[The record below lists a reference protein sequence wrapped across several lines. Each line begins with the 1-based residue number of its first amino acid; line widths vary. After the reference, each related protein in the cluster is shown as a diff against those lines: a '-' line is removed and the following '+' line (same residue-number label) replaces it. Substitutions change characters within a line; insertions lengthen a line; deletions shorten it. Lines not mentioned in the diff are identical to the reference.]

1 MYRPVVLS
9 YFSQS
14 GDAEKDYLKF
24 LEDEYESIAEAWEQY
39 QIQEGSDRYFD
50 VDFPARGSADGDKVA
65 EDIRNYKN
73 RIILFHFSGHAMSQ
87 HLLFKD
93 GASNAR
99 GLAGLLGEAQNL
111 KLVVLNGCATYD
123 QVKLL
128 FDSNVKIVI
137 ATKGKISDG
146 IAREFANT
154 FYGALSTRD
163 YTIRSAFEHALNEL
177 KRKYSSLDSLTTAP
191 IIWRGLVTGAEEDR
205 DRWELYV
212 KEEKYEPELDRLDWW
227 SITFVTPTR
236 KEVVIGNTLLEKVM
250 SVLIVVLLVLG
261 VAIIIFS
268 VFFQDD
274 FMLAFVGLAA
284 TALAYFFVK
293 NQQRYKTLELNP
305 ELTDRDLMRKTNIF
319 F

>member
-14 GDAEKDYLKF
+14 GDAENDYLKF

-39 QIQEGSDRYFD
+39 QIQTGSDRYFD

-73 RIILFHFSGHAMSQ
+73 RIILFHFSGHAMSK

-128 FDSNVKIVI
+128 FDSNVKIVV

-146 IAREFANT
+146 IAMEFANT
-154 FYGALSTRD
+154 FYRALSTRD
-163 YTIRSAFEHALNEL
+163 YTIRGAFEHALNEL
-177 KRKYSSLDSLTTAP
+177 KRKNSSLDALTTAP

-212 KEEKYEPELDRLDWW
+212 KEEKYESGAGPAGLVEDHLCDPDPERGGDRKYAPGKSHECADRAAVGARGSHHYLFRVF
-227 SITFVTPTR
+227 SGRFHAGLCR
-236 KEVVIGNTLLEKVM
+236 AGGYRFG
-250 SVLIVVLLVLG
+250 VL
-261 VAIIIFS
+261 FR
-268 VFFQDD
+268 QKP
-274 FMLAFVGLAA
+274 A
-284 TALAYFFVK
+284 TV
-293 NQQRYKTLELNP
+293 
-305 ELTDRDLMRKTNIF
+305 
-319 F
+319 